1 MRTVP
6 AAPCWT
12 PLPAWAAASWPL
24 PVIVARRSG
33 ATLGV
38 PVSQSASVATTDW
51 PLALSLPVAARSKE
65 RVTELRAIR
74 DQARADAE
82 RAWGALD
89 RLGPSITP
97 QTLKTFAMEA
107 RKRMRIDSGGYR
119 WL

>member
-1 MRTVP
+1 MDGGSRERHP
-6 AAPCWT
+6 GDENHPRHG
-12 PLPAWAAASWPL
+12 
-24 PVIVARRSG
+24 RRHAVEFGLS
-33 ATLGV
+33 
-38 PVSQSASVATTDW
+38 TTDL

-97 QTLKTFAMEA
+97 QTLNTFAMEA

-119 WL
+119 WLSFDSGPLDRSADRRGMP